1 MANRIYLV
9 DDDKFNL
16 KIATSILTKND
27 IEVTAFTSGI
37 ELLDYL
43 KNDTPDLILLD
54 IMMPEMDGFET
65 LANIRKLEEKLDL
78 EEIPVIFLTSDED
91 NESETRGFE
100 MGVSDYIRK
109 PFEPAVL
116 IKRITNVLKR
126 QATLHKFYEE
136 ATIDNLTGL
145 LNKSATNN
153 KLEMLCRRKPGY
165 LMMIDLDSFK
175 LVNDIYGHAA
185 GDKVLISFAILIS
198 GFLGP
203 DDIIGRVGGDE
214 FTAFSISLKSEKE
227 IQEFC
232 DNLNTTLLS
241 DAKRIL
247 GEDMEIPLGASIGAV
262 YMAGQG
268 EEYTDALKKADKAL
282 YDVKNDGKHG
292 FAMYKE
298 DDSSGDEDIMDL
310 KTLSMIL
317 SERNVSSSALKL
329 DKASFVGV
337 YRYIMRYVIRYHRN
351 ACKLLISLDANEDIS
366 KAETLDYCEKFG
378 DHIGNVLRRSDL
390 LMQVRKNMYF
400 VILTDIKQEAV
411 EQVVGNIIRSWR
423 ENYGDVL
430 SINYET
436 EFLESEKLYT
446 GGDERLWVVVVDD
459 DVTNRKL
466 AERIL
471 SKSDIEVATLSS
483 GEELMTFV
491 KDNRPDLILLDI
503 NMPGM
508 DGFETLTKLREE
520 ETEIADIPVVFLT
533 SENDT
538 EAEKKA
544 LGLGAKDFIKK
555 PFIPEILTLRVKQI
569 AELLRL
575 QKRLSDE
582 VEKKT
587 KENEQ
592 LFLNVVSSLAGAIDA
607 KDTYT
612 NGHSSRV
619 AEYSREIAR
628 RYGYNMKEQSDIY
641 IIGLLHDVGKIG
653 VPDYVI
659 NKPGKL
665 TDEEFAYIKKHPVI
679 GSQILKNI
687 KEMPKLSIGARW
699 HHERYDGTGYPD
711 GLVGEEIPEEAR
723 IIAVADAYDAMSS
736 QRSYRKIM
744 PQEKIRSEIINGS
757 GTQFDPRFAE
767 IMVKMIDNDTEYKM
781 REGGED

>member
-116 IKRITNVLKR
+116 IKRISNVLKR

-185 GDKVLISFAILIS
+185 GDKILISFAILIS

-262 YMAGQG
+262 YMTGQG

-430 SINYET
+430 NINYET

-508 DGFETLTKLREE
+508 DGFETLSKLREE

>member
-27 IEVTAFTSGI
+27 IEVTSFTSGI

-185 GDKVLISFAILIS
+185 GDKILISFAILIS

-262 YMAGQG
+262 YMTGQG

-298 DDSSGDEDIMDL
+298 DDSSDDEDIMDL

-423 ENYGDVL
+423 ESYGDVL
-430 SINYET
+430 NINYET

-459 DVTNRKL
+459 DVMNRKL

>member
-9 DDDKFNL
+9 DDDTFNL
-16 KIATSILTKND
+16 KIATSILTKNG
-27 IEVTAFTSGI
+27 IEVTTFNSGI
-37 ELLDYL
+37 KLLDYL
-43 KNDTPDLILLD
+43 KDDTPDLILLD

-65 LANIRKLEEKLDL
+65 LANIRKLEEELDL

-91 NESETRGFE
+91 NESETKGFE

-126 QATLHKFYEE
+126 QETLHKFHEE

-185 GDKVLISFAILIS
+185 GDKILISFSILLS
-198 GFLGP
+198 GFLGH
-203 DDIIGRVGGDE
+203 DDIVGRVGGDE
-214 FTAFSISLKSEKE
+214 FTAFSISLKNENE

-232 DNLNTTLLS
+232 DNLNSTLVS

-262 YMAGQG
+262 YMTGQG
-268 EEYTDALKKADKAL
+268 EEYSDALKKADKAL
-282 YDVKNDGKHG
+282 YNVKNAGKHG
-292 FAMYKE
+292 FAMYTE
-298 DDSSGDEDIMDL
+298 EDSSDDEDIMDL

-351 ACKLLISLDANEDIS
+351 ACKLLISLDTNEDMS
-366 KAETLDYCEKFG
+366 NTEALEYYEKFG

-400 VILTDIKQEAV
+400 VILTDIKIEAV

-423 ENYGDVL
+423 DNYGDVL
-430 SINYET
+430 NINYET
-436 EFLESEKLYT
+436 EFLESEQLYT

-459 DVTNRKL
+459 DVMNRKL

-483 GEELMTFV
+483 GEELMSFL
-491 KDNRPDLILLDI
+491 KENRPDLILLDI

-538 EAEKKA
+538 DAEKKA

-744 PQEKIRSEIINGS
+744 PQEKIRNEIINGS